1 MTNETLKAVA
11 RAITKARWIEAYFAV
26 WPDCDTFVDE
36 TWRTNIPKAQAAID
50 AMPSQEWQ
58 PIEIIDVVRTGLR
71 MSVRLEVGDELG
83 MLRVTYDG
91 EGFRL
96 DFSPEQ
102 LRDIYNAV
110 GEALPEPPEKAR

>member
-1 MTNETLKAVA
+1 MDRLGS
-11 RAITKARWIEAYFAV
+11 
-26 WPDCDTFVDE
+26 
-36 TWRTNIPKAQAAID
+36 IPKTGCRYAKDVHEKMAQAAID
-50 AMPSQEWQ
+50 AMPSQECQ
-58 PIEIIDVVRTGLR
+58 PIEISDVVRTGLR

-110 GEALPEPPEKAR
+110 GETLPAPPEKV

>member
-1 MTNETLKAVA
+1 
-11 RAITKARWIEAYFAV
+11 
-26 WPDCDTFVDE
+26 
-36 TWRTNIPKAQAAID
+36 
-50 AMPSQEWQ
+50 MPSQEWQ